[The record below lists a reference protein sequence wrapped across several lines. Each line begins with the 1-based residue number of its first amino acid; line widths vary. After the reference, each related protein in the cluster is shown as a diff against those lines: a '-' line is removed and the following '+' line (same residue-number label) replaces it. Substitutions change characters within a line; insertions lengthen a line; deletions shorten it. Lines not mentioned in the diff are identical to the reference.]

1 MNLDFIRD
9 TGNSFTSNFRL
20 RRFTGDIKTGLQVIL
35 DLIGLLGTLET
46 SLQATLD
53 FTRLLGT

>member
-20 RRFTGDIKTGLQVIL
+20 RRFTGNIKTGLRVIL

-46 SLQATLD
+46 GLQATLD
-53 FTRLLGT
+53 FTGLLGT